1 MEVNKLLEAIKKALV
16 HADGEDSFE
25 RIVKDL
31 SEGLLQGWQV
41 DDFFMVTRIMV
52 YDNCKKVRICYA
64 AGSLDDEAT
73 VKKALAL
80 VEDFAK
86 NLGCQGVEIVG
97 RKGWVRR
104 LAAYGYH
111 ELYTVTGKRFEESL

>member
-1 MEVNKLLEAIKKALV
+1 MDVSKLLDAVKKALA

-25 RIVKDL
+25 RIVNDL

-41 DDFFMVTRIMV
+41 DGFFMVTRVMV

-64 AGSLDDEAT
+64 AGSLDDETT
-73 VKKALAL
+73 VKKSLAL

-86 NLGCQGVEIVG
+86 SLGCQGVEIVG

-111 ELYTVTGKRFEESL
+111 ELYTVTGKRFEEAL

>member
-1 MEVNKLLEAIKKALV
+1 MDVNNLLDAVEKALA

-25 RIVKDL
+25 RIVNDL

-41 DDFFMVTRIMV
+41 NDFYMVTRLMV

-64 AGSLDDEAT
+64 AGNLDNESVVKESLS
-73 VKKALAL
+73 L

-86 NLGCQGVEIVG
+86 SLGCQGVEIVG